1 MNKILIV
8 FGTRPELIKLAPI
21 INEFQCR
28 NQRDRIFIVNTGQH
42 GIVMKK
48 DIADFDIDIDY
59 EFTLNRNDDSLSH
72 LNGLL
77 LLEFYKLNATLR
89 SMNIT
94 IKAIIGQGDTCTTF
108 SSAQFAFYEHIP
120 FLHVEAGLRT
130 YDFQEPFP
138 EEYYRKTISTLS
150 HIHFAPTVK
159 AKENLISEGISPN
172 RIFLIGNTVIDN
184 LRIHFQDHSF
194 QHPIQEGIVLI
205 TIHRRENIKDT
216 IHTIIERILT
226 YCRDTPKKSFV
237 WIDNPGYKIQ
247 PLIHTQLP
255 NLHLIPPVSFQE
267 MMNLYKKTSLI
278 ITDSGGI
285 QEEAAY
291 LGIPTVLFRTK
302 TERVEGICKGIAK
315 YIDDCNDPL
324 HVLISEL
331 NKNKPCGFNP
341 IYGDGFASQRI
352 VDLLQ
357 DSHDL
362 KRYNNG

>member
-21 INEFQCR
+21 INEFQAR
-28 NQRDRIFIVNTGQH
+28 NQRDRIFIVNTAQH
-42 GIVMKK
+42 GVVMQK
-48 DIADFDIDIDY
+48 DIVDFNIDIDY
-59 EFTLNRNDDSLSH
+59 EFTLNRTDDSLSH

-77 LLEFYKLNATLR
+77 LLEFYKLNAALR
-89 SMNIT
+89 KRNIT
-94 IKAIIGQGDTCTTF
+94 IKSIMGQGDTCTTF

-130 YDFQEPFP
+130 YDFHEPFP

-159 AKENLISEGISPN
+159 AKENLISEGIPSK

-194 QHPIQEGIVLI
+194 QHPVQDGIVLI
-205 TIHRRENIKDT
+205 TIHRRENIKET
-216 IHTIIERILT
+216 IHTIINRILT
-226 YCRDTPKKSFV
+226 YCKNTPEQTFV

-247 PLIHTQLP
+247 PLIQTQLD
-255 NLHLIPPVSFQE
+255 NLFLIPPVSFKE

-291 LGIPTVLFRTK
+291 LGIPTVIFRTK
-302 TERVEGICKGIAK
+302 TERIEGICKGIAK
-315 YIDDCNDPL
+315 YIDDCDDQL
-324 HVLISEL
+324 DLLIDEL
-331 NKNKPCGFNP
+331 NRKNACGFNT
-341 IYGDGFASQRI
+341 IYGDGFASNRI

-357 DSHDL
+357 DTHNLSSYSID
-362 KRYNNG
+362 